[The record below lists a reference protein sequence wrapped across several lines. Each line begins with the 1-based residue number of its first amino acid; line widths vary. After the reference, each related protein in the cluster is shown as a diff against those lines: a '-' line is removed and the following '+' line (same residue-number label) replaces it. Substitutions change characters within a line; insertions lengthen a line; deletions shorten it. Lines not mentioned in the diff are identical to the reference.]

1 MTPDISLAF
10 AVQSSPGVY
19 ALLLG
24 SGVSRA
30 AHIPT
35 GWEVTLD
42 LVRKL
47 AAVEGADCGSDPAAW
62 YENAFESEP
71 EYSKLLNELAKT
83 PAERQR
89 ILRSYFEPTGDEI
102 EQGVKSPTK
111 AHRAIARLMA
121 SGYVRL
127 VLTTNFDRLL
137 ERAVEE
143 AGVAPVVI
151 STADQI
157 AGAPPLA
164 HLQNCIVK
172 LHGDYLDTRIL
183 NTPEE
188 LAKYDPRMD
197 RFLDRVLDE
206 FGLIACG
213 WSADWDTALCA
224 AIERTPNRRYSTY
237 FAAKGNLGKH
247 ASALIKRRGGEEIPI
262 VDADSFFSDLEQK
275 VEAITDLSQ
284 SHPLSVKAAV
294 ATCKRYLADPKVSRI
309 RLTDLVTEEARR
321 VCEKLAVEPFTN
333 TGENATTE
341 TVTRRVR
348 QYEGLCETLCAMAF
362 EIGRYGDSSAVSC
375 IANAQRRLHN
385 TRSSQGLALWLD
397 YQGYPVTLL
406 TYSAMLGASI
416 DRRCDVAA
424 SLLTTKLE
432 TRGREP
438 ILAISVVPPFLLLNE
453 YPRKWGQLL
462 EGKQNNYTPL
472 NEWIA
477 DLHWLEFGSQFASKT
492 EFELQFDWI
501 EIIMAVAYHKLCPP
515 IFNLQFHP
523 LGPYK
528 YRNKNRE
535 QIFQEIKSS
544 LETQGDKSPYVRTG
558 LFGKSAEEVA
568 QGLTALDAYVSRL
581 NWW

>member
-47 AAVEGADCGSDPAAW
+47 AAVEGADCEPDPADW
-62 YENAFESEP
+62 YKKRFGTEPGYSE
-71 EYSKLLNELAKT
+71 LLDALAKT
-83 PAERQR
+83 PTERQQL
-89 ILRSYFEPTGDEI
+89 LRSYFEPTEDER
-102 EQGVKSPTK
+102 EQGLKSPTK

-121 SGYVRL
+121 SGHIRL

-137 ERAVEE
+137 ERAMEE

-164 HLQNCIVK
+164 HIKNCVVK

-183 NTPEE
+183 NTPNE
-188 LAKYDPRMD
+188 LARYDQRTD
-197 RFLDRVLDE
+197 RFLNRVLDE

-224 AIERTPNRRYSTY
+224 AIERAPNRRYSTY
-237 FAAKGNLGKH
+237 FAVKGNLGEH
-247 ASALIKRRGGEEIPI
+247 ASALLKRRSGEEIPI
-262 VDADSFFSDLEQK
+262 VDADGFFLDLEQK
-275 VEAITDLSQ
+275 VEAIADLSQ

-333 TGENATTE
+333 TGENATAE
-341 TVTRRVR
+341 TVTQRVR
-348 QYEGLCETLCAMAF
+348 KYEGVCETLCAMAF
-362 EIGRYGDSSAVSC
+362 EIGRYGDLSAVSC
-375 IANAQRRLHN
+375 IADAQRRLHN
-385 TRSSQGLALWLD
+385 TRGSQGLVLWLE

-416 DRRCDVAA
+416 DKRCDVAA

-438 ILAISVVPPFLLLNE
+438 ILAISVVPPFLLLSGN
-453 YPRKWGQLL
+453 PVIWGQLL
-462 EGKQNNYTPL
+462 EGRQNRRAPL

-477 DLHWLEFGSQFASKT
+477 DLHWREFGSQFASET

-501 EIIMAVAYHKLCPP
+501 EIVLAVAYHKLCPP

-523 LGPYK
+523 PGPYG

-544 LETQGDKSPYVRTG
+544 LEAQGDKSPYVRSR
-558 LFGKSAEEVA
+558 LFGKSTEEVT
-568 QGLTALDAYVSRL
+568 QGLTALEAYVNRL